1 MANVPHIGEI
11 LSLAAAALWAL
22 SLVLFRRSGERVH
35 PIALNAFKDVLAL
48 VLFVP
53 VIVLTGESLWRP
65 APARDVALLLA
76 SGVIGIAVA
85 DTLLFYALNM
95 LGAGAYALVSALYSP
110 IIIALSFAFL
120 GERLTAWQLVGAALI
135 VAAVLEVAFGDA
147 GVHLPP
153 RRRAL
158 AILFG
163 VLDVTSMG
171 VGVVI
176 VKPVLDVSP
185 LFWAAEVR
193 LVGGV
198 AGLALLLALHPRR
211 RAILGTLAVRS
222 HRGVTLAGSVV
233 GGFVAMAFWIGGM
246 QLADASVAAALN
258 QTYTVLTLVLAA
270 IILHEPVTPLRAVAV
285 TTAFAGALLVVFG

>member
-1 MANVPHIGEI
+1 MTHVPYIGEI
-11 LSLAAAALWAL
+11 LSLAAAVLWAL

-35 PIALNAFKDVLAL
+35 PIALNAFKDVLAT

-53 VIVLTGESLWRP
+53 LILLSGESLVHR
-65 APARDVALLLA
+65 APTRDVMLLLA
-76 SGVIGIAVA
+76 SGVIGVAVA
-85 DTLLFYALNM
+85 DTLLFYSLNM
-95 LGAGAYALVSALYSP
+95 LGAGAYALVSSLYSP
-110 IIIALSFAFL
+110 IIILLSFVFL
-120 GERLTAWQLVGAALI
+120 GERLSAWQLVGAGLI
-135 VAAVLEVAFGDA
+135 VVSVLEVAFGDA

-158 AILFG
+158 AILLG
-163 VLDVTSMG
+163 VLDVSSMG

-198 AGLALLLALHPRR
+198 AALALLLGLHPRR
-211 RAILGTLAVRS
+211 REILGTLSVRS
-222 HRGVTLAGSVV
+222 HRGVTLASSLI

-246 QLADASVAAALN
+246 QLADASVASALN
-258 QTYTVLTLVLAA
+258 QTYTVFTLVLAA
-270 IILHEPVTPLRAVAV
+270 LILREPITRMRALAV
-285 TTAFAGALLVVFG
+285 TTALAGALLVIFG